1 MRHIRKYKQEKAE
14 EDRGSSKIIKDAE
27 GSEDEKSLYDA
38 DPSDLDSS
46 DLGESEKEE
55 MRMRKSIKFKSA
67 INEPTARNQSSSES
81 N

>member
-1 MRHIRKYKQEKAE
+1 MKHIRKYKQERAE
-14 EDRGSSKIIKDAE
+14 EDRGSAKIIRDAE

-55 MRMRKSIKFKSA
+55 MRIRKSIKF
-67 INEPTARNQSSSES
+67 NPGMQSNMGSLK
-81 N
+81 